1 MARSKKATSSKA
13 VSSKSKTDGKS
24 KTDLIREFLA
34 ANPNATGKEAGEALN
49 KHGIS
54 TQYFYTI
61 KSNLARRQKIGGVSR
76 SVRRPL
82 PGSGPQPTLQ
92 ELQSVADFARDIGGL
107 DKLNSAVSALRQVQM
122 DSV

>member
-1 MARSKKATSSKA
+1 MAKSKKATSSK
-13 VSSKSKTDGKS
+13 SSDAGKS

-34 ANPNATGKEAGEALN
+34 ANPGATGKEAGAALK

-61 KSNLARRQKIGGVSR
+61 KSNLARRQKIGGAPK
-76 SVRRPL
+76 SVRRPR
-82 PGSGPQPTLQ
+82 PVAGAQPTLQ
-92 ELQSVADFARDIGGL
+92 ELQSVADFARDLGGL

-122 DSV
+122 DGI